1 MGLVANMRQAK
12 MVTSYKSETNAGIMA
27 MQPEHVVRLTH
38 ADQCTQ
44 EEHEQ
49 KPHDTP
55 GIPQV

>member
-1 MGLVANMRQAK
+1 MRQAK
-12 MVTSYKSETNAGIMA
+12 MVTTYKSETNAGIMA

-49 KPHDTP
+49 NTHDTP

>member
-1 MGLVANMRQAK
+1 
-12 MVTSYKSETNAGIMA
+12 MA

-49 KPHDTP
+49 NTHDTP